1 MVCWLVEFYFLVR
14 DSWFVV
20 LMAVV
25 VVVVGCLGFGG
36 GAGSHY
42 VAGQAWNEV

>member
-25 VVVVGCLGFGG
+25 VVVVGCFFCLGF
-36 GAGSHY
+36 HF
-42 VAGQAWNEV
+42 